1 MRDSCGENVRTWLI
15 NKRKVE
21 KIMKKKNRIM
31 MVQSMV
37 NTLVDSIKDYENFE
51 SRNGYPPM
59 YGNTEQYLYAIKRM
73 LLRNSD
79 QLFCCKATL
88 EEGTL
93 RAMQNLF

>member
-21 KIMKKKNRIM
+21 KIMKKKKNRIM

-59 YGNTEQYLYAIKRM
+59 YGSAEQYHTKESIKRRIVQARAE
-73 LLRNSD
+73 LN
-79 QLFCCKATL
+79 QLAKEL
-88 EEGTL
+88 
-93 RAMQNLF
+93 